1 MSSIKSYKDLQV
13 WRRSMDLVETIY
25 ALVKGFPKQEE
36 YRVTSQIIRAA
47 ISIPSNIAE
56 GQWRN
61 SRRDY
66 TNFIGI
72 AHGSLAEVETLL
84 FVAERVKLAST
95 EQIRPLVEQAE
106 EISRMLNAMR
116 QKLSSGK

>member
-1 MSSIKSYKDLQV
+1 
-13 WRRSMDLVETIY
+13 MDLVETIY